1 MSISSKAVAYIIL
14 AFSLLFIISLLKNSW
29 RLFHADE
36 RLKTANKKLVELKE
50 ENQTLQ
56 EKLQFYKSNQF
67 IESQIRDKLQMAKPG
82 ETIIILPENLS
93 RESSKSGDES
103 NKTTDKE
110 LSNWQKWLRVF
121 GSGF

>member
-14 AFSLLFIISLLKNSW
+14 IFSLLFIISLLKNSW

-36 RLKTANKKLVELKE
+36 RLKTAEKKLAELKK

-56 EKLQFYKSNQF
+56 EKFQFYQSDQF

-93 RESSKSGDES
+93 RESSKSGSES
-103 NKTTDKE
+103 NQTTDKE
-110 LSNWQKWLRVF
+110 LSNWQKWLKIF
-121 GSGF
+121 NLL

>member
-14 AFSLLFIISLLKNSW
+14 ILSLLFIISLLKNSW

-36 RLKTANKKLVELKE
+36 RLKTARKKLVELKK

-56 EKLQFYKSNQF
+56 EKFQFYQSDQF

-93 RESSKSGDES
+93 RESSKSGSER
-103 NKTTDKE
+103 NQTTDKE
-110 LSNWQKWLRVF
+110 LSNWQKWLKVLKLF
-121 GSGF
+121 

>member
-14 AFSLLFIISLLKNSW
+14 IFSLLFIISLLKNSW

-36 RLKTANKKLVELKE
+36 RLKTANKKLVELKK

-93 RESSKSGDES
+93 RESSKSGGES
-103 NKTTDKE
+103 NKTTDRE
-110 LSNWQKWLRVF
+110 LSNWQKWLKVL
-121 GSGF
+121 GLL